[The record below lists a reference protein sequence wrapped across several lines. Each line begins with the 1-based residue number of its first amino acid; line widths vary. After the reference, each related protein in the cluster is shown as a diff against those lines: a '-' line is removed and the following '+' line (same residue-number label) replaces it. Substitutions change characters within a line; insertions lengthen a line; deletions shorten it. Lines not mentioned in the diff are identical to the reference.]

1 MAAMRFEQVQRFI
14 LAKKTFWGYEH
25 FKSNWKQCL
34 CKILERQT
42 KGIMVFL
49 ILANYGGACLQ

>member
-1 MAAMRFEQVQRFI
+1 MGTLRTTGNNAYVKVWR
-14 LAKKTFWGYEH
+14 L
-25 FKSNWKQCL
+25 
-34 CKILERQT
+34 RQT